1 MSARMVPEP
10 KPKLKPKPNLKVKQ
24 EDDILMFLLTKC
36 LESDVGYAN
45 SIKNHVKSKLDK
57 SGSDRKKFFNS
68 SGCNDVGDARLK
80 KKGSRKLELF
90 LSLNF
95 LSQ

>member
-1 MSARMVPEP
+1 MNFQVMWTGTVRGP

-45 SIKNHVKSKLDK
+45 LIKDHVKSKLDK
-57 SGSDRKKFFNS
+57 SGSDRK
-68 SGCNDVGDARLK
+68 
-80 KKGSRKLELF
+80 
-90 LSLNF
+90 
-95 LSQ
+95 